1 MGKISGFV
9 LGILFLWMTIEGD
22 FLIGTGVTGVLILF
36 YLYGLIKGYSIEE
49 LNSAAYA
56 SGKKSF
62 LVLQVFILVGAISSL
77 WISAGTIPGIVY
89 YGVKFIDPDY
99 FYLLTFLVTCFISF
113 LLGSSFGTVGTAG
126 IALIALAK
134 GVGADL
140 GVAGGAI
147 LSGAYFGDRCS
158 PVSSSANLVAVL
170 TETELYGNIKN
181 MFKSSIIPFFGTC
194 VFYFFQIEKGMDIS
208 SESPLLKEIEKN
220 FYIGWM
226 VFIPVGFILICAL
239 LKIKVKISMG
249 VSLISAFLI
258 GISVQKE
265 SLERLFTSF
274 FSGFTYEGTTSLST
288 IIKGGGVISM
298 WKAALIVFVSCCL
311 SGIIE
316 RLGIMDRGESYLLR
330 ASSRAHIF
338 FNTCIT
344 GIITSSLGC
353 NQSIAVVMTNGIVKN
368 IYEKKGIKKEE
379 LALDIENSSILIA
392 PLIPWNIAGL
402 IPAQMMG
409 LESFDYLLYSFYL
422 YFVPAGVFFTYLL
435 KKRRVENKKVDI

>member
-1 MGKISGFV
+1 MGKISGFI
-9 LGILFLWMTIEGD
+9 LGAVFLWITIAGD
-22 FLIGTGVTGVLILF
+22 FLIGAGVTGVLILF
-36 YLYGLIKGYSIEE
+36 YLYGLMSGHSIEE
-49 LNSAAYA
+49 LNGAAYR

-77 WISAGTIPGIVY
+77 WISSGTIPGIVY
-89 YGVKFIDPDY
+89 YGIKLIDPDY
-99 FYLLTFLVTCFISF
+99 FYVLTFFITCFISF
-113 LLGSSFGTVGTAG
+113 LLGSSFGTVGTVG
-126 IALIALAK
+126 IALIALAR

-170 TETELYGNIKN
+170 TETELYRNIRN
-181 MFKSSIIPFFGTC
+181 MFKSGMIPLLGSSIL
-194 VFYFFQIEKGMDIS
+194 YFFQVEKQINIS
-208 SESPLLKEIEKN
+208 VESPLLKEIEKN
-220 FYIGWM
+220 FHIGWI
-226 VFIPVGFILICAL
+226 VFIPVGLILICAL

-249 VSLISAFLI
+249 ISLTSALFI
-258 GISVQKE
+258 GIFIQNE
-265 SLERLFTSF
+265 PLERLFISF
-274 FSGFTYEGTTSLST
+274 FNGFTYEETTFLST
-288 IIKGGGVISM
+288 IIKGGGVVSM

-311 SGIIE
+311 SGVIE
-316 RLGIMDRGESYLLR
+316 MLGIMDRGERYLLR

-338 FNTCIT
+338 FNTCMA

-368 IYEKKGIKKEE
+368 IYEKKRIGKEE

-435 KKRRVENKKVDI
+435 KGRVKNKKVNI